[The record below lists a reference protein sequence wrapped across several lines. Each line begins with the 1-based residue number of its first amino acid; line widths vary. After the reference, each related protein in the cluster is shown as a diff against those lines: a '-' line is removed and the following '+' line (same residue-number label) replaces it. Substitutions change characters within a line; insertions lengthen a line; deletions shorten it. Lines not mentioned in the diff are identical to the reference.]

1 MTRLIYLIRNL
12 LKYDSGFTIYE
23 DLALDAEPV
32 PCYKQERLPMT
43 QHEQKSTLILALG
56 GLTSGAL
63 LLLFGGEQME
73 KFGILL
79 LAVGLLAGLV
89 RLGSFLFS
97 RKSGKNMRRKPNA
110 QAPAETDAELA
121 LRIMTMQDDAQRHY
135 EALPPSARR
144 KSIFGGK

>member
-1 MTRLIYLIRNL
+1 
-12 LKYDSGFTIYE
+12 
-23 DLALDAEPV
+23 
-32 PCYKQERLPMT
+32 MT

-56 GLTSGAL
+56 CLTAGAL

-73 KFGILL
+73 KFGTLL

-97 RKSGKNMRRKPNA
+97 HKSGKNKRRKPHA

-121 LRIMTMQDDAQRHY
+121 LRIMTMRDDGQRHY
-135 EALPPSARR
+135 ESLPPSARR

>member
-1 MTRLIYLIRNL
+1 MARGSESETDLIN
-12 LKYDSGFTIYE
+12 
-23 DLALDAEPV
+23 LALDAEPA

-43 QHEQKSTLILALG
+43 QHEQKSTLILAIIGLASG
-56 GLTSGAL
+56 GL

-73 KFGILL
+73 KFGTLL

-89 RLGSFLFS
+89 RLASFYFS
-97 RKSGKNMRRKPNA
+97 RKSGKNKRRKPHA

-121 LRIMTMQDDAQRHY
+121 LRIMTMQDDAERHY
-135 EALPPSARR
+135 ESLTPSARR

>member
-1 MTRLIYLIRNL
+1 
-12 LKYDSGFTIYE
+12 
-23 DLALDAEPV
+23 
-32 PCYKQERLPMT
+32 MT
-43 QHEQKSTLILALG
+43 QHEQKSTIILSII
-56 GLTSGAL
+56 GLTAGAL

-89 RLGSFLFS
+89 RLGSFVFS
-97 RKSGKNMRRKPNA
+97 RKSGKNKRRKPHA

-135 EALPPSARR
+135 ESLPPSARR

>member
-1 MTRLIYLIRNL
+1 
-12 LKYDSGFTIYE
+12 
-23 DLALDAEPV
+23 
-32 PCYKQERLPMT
+32 MT
-43 QHEQKSTLILALG
+43 QHEQKSTIILTFI

-63 LLLFGGEQME
+63 LLLFGGGQME

-89 RLGSFLFS
+89 RLTSFYFS
-97 RKSGKNMRRKPNA
+97 RNSGKNKHHKA
-110 QAPAETDAELA
+110 YSQAPAETDAELA

-135 EALPPSARR
+135 ESLPPSARR